1 MGYDRWRSMK
11 ILFLAR
17 RYSYYRNFDS
27 VIRSLAARG
36 HVLHLAVDR
45 ETGAGPSLV
54 ERLAA
59 ESPNITCEV
68 LPPRAGDDWT
78 WVAGRLRHG
87 IEHLRYQHPMF
98 DDTPKLRARSAR
110 RTPAGFVR
118 LGEFL
123 RHRATWARRPLV
135 ALLNWLERAVPEN
148 SEFRAFVQRHRPDV
162 VLLTPLVGLG
172 SQQIDYLR
180 AARSLNIPTGLA
192 VWSWDHLSSK
202 ALIRELPDRVFVW
215 NHTQKREAVEYH
227 GVPEDRIA
235 VTGAQCFDRWFGRLP
250 SRDRHTLCQAIGLTP
265 VRPFILYVCSSP
277 FLGSQPEAP
286 FVVEWVRRVR
296 ESAGVLREV
305 PILIRPH
312 PTRQAEWAEVDVS
325 SFRDVVVW
333 GSNPVDPA
341 SRNDYFDSLYHSAAV
356 VGLNTS
362 AFIEAGI
369 VGRPVLTI
377 LLPEWYENQLG
388 TVHFRYL
395 FEAGGG
401 LLVSARSFDEHLA
414 QLEQAVG
421 APPAGRRPF
430 VREFVR
436 PHGLDVPATP
446 IFVERVEA
454 MEGLKVSQ
462 PDPPPLLGLARRLL
476 APMRAWRHDP
486 HRERLVYA
494 EAERDTVRR
503 MRASR
508 RAKAERDKALKNLRV
523 RERAA
528 RGAARQEELQQFRA
542 AKRAREKAAGRRAA
556 R

>member
-1 MGYDRWRSMK
+1 MK

-45 ETGAGPSLV
+45 ANAEGLPLA

-59 ESPNITCEV
+59 ECPQLTYEE

-78 WVAGRLRHG
+78 WLAGRLRHG

-98 DDTPKLRARSAR
+98 DDTPKVRARSAA
-110 RTPAGFVR
+110 RTPGGFVR
-118 LGEFL
+118 LGEFI
-123 RHRATWARRPLV
+123 RHRATWARRPAV
-135 ALLNWLERAVPEN
+135 ALLDWLERAVPEN
-148 SEFRAFVQRHRPDV
+148 PQVRALIERHRPDL
-162 VLLTPLVGLG
+162 VLLTPLIGLG

-180 AARSLNIPTGLA
+180 AARSLGIPTGLA

-215 NHTQKREAVEYH
+215 NETQKREASAFH
-227 GVPEDRIA
+227 RVPEERVA

-250 SRDRHTLCQAIGLTP
+250 SRDRYLLCQTIGLTP
-265 VRPFILYVCSSP
+265 VRPFILYVCSAP

-296 ESAGVLREV
+296 ESAGVIREV

-312 PTRQAEWAEVDVS
+312 PSRQAEWADVDLS
-325 SFRDVVVW
+325 PFRDVMVW
-333 GSNPVDPA
+333 GSSPVDPRG
-341 SRNDYFDSLYHSAAV
+341 RNDYFDSLYHSAAV

-377 LLPEWYENQLG
+377 LLPEWHDNQLG
-388 TVHFRYL
+388 TPHFRYL

-401 LLVSARSFDEHLA
+401 LLESARSFDEHLA
-414 QLEQAVG
+414 QLEQAVTT
-421 APPAGRRPF
+421 PPAGRRPF

-454 MEGLKVSQ
+454 MEGLKVWQ
-462 PDPPPLLGLARRLL
+462 PGPPPLLSLARRLL
-476 APMRAWRHDP
+476 GPMRAWRNDP
-486 HRERLVYA
+486 HRELLVYA
-494 EAERDTVRR
+494 TTELETVRR

-508 RAKAERDKALKNLRV
+508 LAKAERDRALKRV
-523 RERAA
+523 RARERAA
-528 RGAARQEELQQFRA
+528 RGAARQDELQQFRA
-542 AKRAREKAAGRRAA
+542 AKRARDKAAERRAA

>member
-1 MGYDRWRSMK
+1 MK

-17 RYSYYRNFDS
+17 RYSYYRNYDS

-45 ETGAGPSLV
+45 ENAEGLPLIQ
-54 ERLAA
+54 RLAA
-59 ESPNITCEV
+59 SSPNITYEE
-68 LPPRAGDDWT
+68 LPAKAGDDWT
-78 WVAGRLRHG
+78 WLAGRLRHG

-98 DDTPKLRARSAR
+98 DDTPKLRARSAE
-110 RTPAGFVR
+110 RTPGGFVR
-118 LGEFL
+118 LGEFI
-123 RHRATWARRPLV
+123 RHRAAWARRLLT
-135 ALLNWLERAVPEN
+135 ALIDWLERAVPEN
-148 SEFRAFVQRHRPDV
+148 PDFRAFVERHRPDL
-162 VLLTPLVGLG
+162 VLLTPLIGLG

-180 AARSLNIPTGLA
+180 AARSLAIPTGLA

-202 ALIRELPDRVFVW
+202 ALIREVPDRVFVW
-215 NHTQKREAVEYH
+215 NETQKREAIEYH
-227 GVPEDRIA
+227 RVPEDRIA
-235 VTGAQCFDRWFGRLP
+235 VTGAQCFDRWFGRRP

-265 VRPFILYVCSSP
+265 VRPFVLYVCSAP
-277 FLGSQPEAP
+277 FIGSQPEAP
-286 FVVEWVRRVR
+286 FVVDWVRRLR
-296 ESAGVLREV
+296 ESPGVLREV

-312 PTRQAEWAEVDVS
+312 PSRTAEWADVDLS
-325 SFRDVVVW
+325 PYRDVVVW
-333 GSNPVDPA
+333 GSSPVDPR

-377 LLPEWYENQLG
+377 LLPEWHENQLG
-388 TVHFRYL
+388 TAHFRYL
-395 FEAGGG
+395 FDAGGG
-401 LLVSARSFDEHLA
+401 LLESARSFDEHLV
-414 QLEQAVG
+414 QLERAVT
-421 APPAGRRPF
+421 APPAGLRPF

-454 MEGLKVSQ
+454 MEGLKVLQ
-462 PDPPPLLGLARRLL
+462 PAPQPFRSLARWIDARL
-476 APMRAWRHDP
+476 RRWRDDP
-486 HRERLVYA
+486 HRELLAYA
-494 EAERDTVRR
+494 GTELETVRR

-508 RAKAERDKALKNLRV
+508 QAKAERERALKKDRA

-528 RGAARQEELQQFRA
+528 REAARQDEIDQFRSV
-542 AKRAREKAAGRRAA
+542 KRAQEEAAERRAA

>member
-1 MGYDRWRSMK
+1 MK

-17 RYSYYRNFDS
+17 RYSYYRNYDS

-45 ETGAGPSLV
+45 ENDEGLPLIQ
-54 ERLAA
+54 RLAA
-59 ESPNITCEV
+59 FSPNITYEE
-68 LPPRAGDDWT
+68 LPQKAADDWT
-78 WVAGRLRHG
+78 WLAGRLRHG

-98 DDTPKLRARSAR
+98 DDTPKLRARSAE
-110 RTPAGFVR
+110 RTPGGFVR
-118 LGEFL
+118 LGEFI
-123 RHRATWARRPLV
+123 RHRAVWARRPLT
-135 ALLNWLERAVPEN
+135 ALLDWLERAVPEN
-148 SEFRAFVQRHRPDV
+148 PSFRAFIEQHRPDL
-162 VLLTPLVGLG
+162 VLLTPLIGLG
-172 SQQIDYLR
+172 SHQVDYLR
-180 AARSLNIPTGLA
+180 AARSLAIPTGLA

-202 ALIRELPDRVFVW
+202 ALIREVPDRVFVW
-215 NHTQKREAVEYH
+215 NGTQQREAVEYH
-227 GVPEDRIA
+227 RVPEDRIA
-235 VTGAQCFDRWFGRLP
+235 VTGAQCFDRWFGRRP
-250 SRDRHTLCQAIGLTP
+250 SRDRYTLCQAIGLTP
-265 VRPFILYVCSSP
+265 VRPFVLYVCSAP

-286 FVVEWVRRVR
+286 FVMEWVRRLR
-296 ESAGVLREV
+296 ESKGVLGEV

-312 PTRQAEWAEVDVS
+312 PSRTAEWADVDLS
-325 SFRDVVVW
+325 PYRDVVVW
-333 GSNPVDPA
+333 GSNPVDPH

-377 LLPEWYENQLG
+377 LLPEWHENQLG
-388 TVHFRYL
+388 TAHFRYL
-395 FEAGGG
+395 FDAGGG
-401 LLVSARSFDEHLA
+401 LLESAPGFDQHLA
-414 QLEQAVG
+414 QLERAVT
-421 APPAGRRPF
+421 APPAGLRPF

-462 PDPPPLLGLARRLL
+462 PAPPRFQPLARWINSRLRRWRDDPDRELL
-476 APMRAWRHDP
+476 A
-486 HRERLVYA
+486 YA
-494 EAERDTVRR
+494 SVELDTVRR

-508 RAKAERDKALKNLRV
+508 QAKAERERALKKERA

-528 RGAARQEELQQFRA
+528 REAVREDEIDQFRTVKRAQEEA
-542 AKRAREKAAGRRAA
+542 AQRRAA

>member
-1 MGYDRWRSMK
+1 MK

-17 RYSYYRNFDS
+17 RYSYYRNYDS

-45 ETGAGPSLV
+45 ENPEGLPFV
-54 ERLAA
+54 EQLAA
-59 ESPNITCEV
+59 ENPNVTYEE

-78 WVAGRLRHG
+78 WLAGRLRHG

-98 DDTPKLRARSAR
+98 DDTPKLRARSAE
-110 RTPAGFVR
+110 RTPGGFVR
-118 LGEFL
+118 LGEFM
-123 RHRATWARRPLV
+123 RHRASWARRPV
-135 ALLNWLERAVPEN
+135 IALLDWLERAVPEN
-148 SEFRAFVQRHRPDV
+148 PDFRALIERHQPDV
-162 VLLTPLVGLG
+162 VLLTPLIGLG
-172 SQQIDYLR
+172 EQQIDYLR
-180 AARSLNIPTGLA
+180 AARSLAIPTGLA

-202 ALIRELPDRVFVW
+202 AIIREVPDRVFVW
-215 NHTQKREAVEYH
+215 NDTQKREAIEFH
-227 GVPEDRIA
+227 GVPEERIA
-235 VTGAQCFDRWFGRLP
+235 VTGAQCFDRWFDRLP
-250 SRDRHTLCQAIGLTP
+250 SRDRHTLCQSIGLTP
-265 VRPFILYVCSSP
+265 VRPFILYVCSAP
-277 FLGSQPEAP
+277 FIGSQPEAP

-296 ESAGVLREV
+296 ASQGVLRDV

-312 PTRQAEWAEVDVS
+312 PSRVAEWADVEVS
-325 SFRDVVVW
+325 AFRDVVVW
-333 GSNPVDPA
+333 GSNPVDSD
-341 SRNDYFDSLYHSAAV
+341 SRSDYFDSLYHSAAV

-377 LLPEWYENQLG
+377 LLPEWHENQLG
-388 TVHFRYL
+388 TAHFRYL

-401 LLVSARSFDEHLA
+401 LLVSADSFDQHLA
-414 QLEQAVG
+414 QLEQAVV
-421 APPAGRRPF
+421 APPEGLRPF

-462 PDPPPLLGLARRLL
+462 PDPQPLLPVARWLL
-476 APMRAWRHDP
+476 NRMRSWRDDP
-486 HRERLVYA
+486 HRELLVYA
-494 EAERDTVRR
+494 ESELDTVRR

-508 RAKAERDKALKNLRV
+508 QAKAERDRTLKKERA

-528 RGAARQEELQQFRA
+528 REAAREEELEQFRA
-542 AKRAREKAAGRRAA
+542 GKRAQDETAERTA

>member
-1 MGYDRWRSMK
+1 MK

-17 RYSYYRNFDS
+17 RYSYYRNYDS
-27 VIRSLAARG
+27 VIRTLAARG

-45 ETGAGPSLV
+45 ENAEGLPLA

-59 ESPNITCEV
+59 ESPNISCEA

-78 WVAGRLRHG
+78 WLAGRLRHG

-98 DDTPKLRARSAR
+98 DDTPKLRARSAA
-110 RTPAGFVR
+110 RTPGGFVR
-118 LGEFL
+118 LGEFI
-123 RHRATWARRPLV
+123 RHRATWLRAPIV
-135 ALLNWLERAVPEN
+135 ALLDWLERAVPEN
-148 SEFRAFVQRHRPDV
+148 PAFRALIERHRPDV
-162 VLLTPLVGLG
+162 VLLTPLIGLG

-180 AARSLNIPTGLA
+180 AARALNVPTGLA

-202 ALIRELPDRVFVW
+202 AIIRELPDRVFVW
-215 NHTQKREAVEYH
+215 NETQKREAIEYH

-235 VTGAQCFDRWFGRLP
+235 VTGAQCFDRWFGRSP
-250 SRDRHTLCQAIGLTP
+250 SRDRYTLCQAIGLTP
-265 VRPFILYVCSSP
+265 VRPFVVYVCSAP
-277 FLGSQPEAP
+277 FIGSQPEAP
-286 FVVEWVRRVR
+286 FVVDWVRRVR
-296 ESAGVLREV
+296 QSAGVLSEV

-312 PTRQAEWAEVDVS
+312 PSRREEWADVDLS
-325 SFRDVVVW
+325 PFRDVVVW
-333 GSNPVDPA
+333 GSSPVDPR

-377 LLPEWYENQLG
+377 LLPEWHENQLG

-401 LLVSARSFDEHLA
+401 LLISAHSFDEHLA
-414 QLEQAVG
+414 QLEEAIA
-421 APPAGRRPF
+421 APPAGLRPF

-454 MEGLKVSQ
+454 MEGLKVPQ
-462 PDPPPLLGLARRLL
+462 AAPPPFLSLARRLL
-476 APMRAWRHDP
+476 VQLRPWREDP

-494 EAERDTVRR
+494 EGELDTVRR
-503 MRASR
+503 MRAAR
-508 RAKAERDKALKNLRV
+508 RAKSERKRILKRARARDKATREAV
-523 RERAA
+523 R
-528 RGAARQEELQQFRA
+528 QDELEQFRA
-542 AKRAREKAAGRRAA
+542 TKRAEEEAAARRAA